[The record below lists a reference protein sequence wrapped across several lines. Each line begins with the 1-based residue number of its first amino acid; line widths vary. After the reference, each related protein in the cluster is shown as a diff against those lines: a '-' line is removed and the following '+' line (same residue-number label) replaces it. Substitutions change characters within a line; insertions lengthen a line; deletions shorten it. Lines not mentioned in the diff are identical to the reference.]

1 MQHINIAWLPFFSC
15 GTSDETCILYLLYI
29 AIDTWRKDVK
39 SGDIKHAIN
48 EAAPDKL
55 KPLHV
60 SEVPFHPFAD
70 FINALDI
77 YAASD
82 VCIP

>member
-1 MQHINIAWLPFFSC
+1 M
-15 GTSDETCILYLLYI
+15 
-29 AIDTWRKDVK
+29 K
-39 SGDIKHAIN
+39 SGDIKHAIS

-60 SEVPFHPFAD
+60 SEVPFHSFAE

>member
-1 MQHINIAWLPFFSC
+1 M
-15 GTSDETCILYLLYI
+15 
-29 AIDTWRKDVK
+29 K
-39 SGDIKHAIN
+39 SGDIKHAIS
-48 EAAPDKL
+48 EAAPHKL

-60 SEVPFHPFAD
+60 SEVPFHSFAE
-70 FINALDI
+70 FINALDV

>member
-1 MQHINIAWLPFFSC
+1 M
-15 GTSDETCILYLLYI
+15 TDILYLLYA

-39 SGDIKHAIN
+39 SEDIKDAIK

-60 SEVPFHPFAD
+60 SEVPFHPFAK
-70 FINALDI
+70 NA
-77 YAASD
+77 AND
-82 VCIP
+82 VCIPY